1 MKVTNA
7 SVLTMMWHGLN
18 LANYRRKGKGV
29 YEEALRRL
37 TPMDALLE
45 NQAGVTQRVSTAYG
59 RWACEWCMN
68 GFPRVVLGHKH
79 AASLMATRT
88 RAESIPDARAP
99 WTAFLVDVPQGLL
112 AWVPGEGRAN
122 LRDGADSIEIYG
134 GKVGHA
140 LVTANGS
147 DVSIIPL
154 AADMTFTVIEPVAG
168 KGLAEFGNIDL
179 RNQTLGTP
187 DERNHASLTM
197 LSRLVLG
204 VCMEMTSSSYSG
216 EKVGVRPMKTDPRT
230 GEPRTWTFQL
240 TRNVKVD
247 CRDAVR
253 AYSEGKSRSSPTV
266 QCLVRGHWK
275 QQPFGKGGSDRKN
288 IFIEPYW
295 RGPEDA
301 PIASRNHLIVSPDDA
316 DGDETAGEQ
325 DV

>member
-1 MKVTNA
+1 MKITSKA
-7 SVLTMMWHGLN
+7 LQEMMWLGLN
-18 LANYRRKGKGV
+18 LANDRRESTDV
-29 YEEALRRL
+29 YEESLCGLMSMDLLRSDD
-37 TPMDALLE
+37 PKD
-45 NQAGVTQRVSTAYG
+45 VIQRASKAYG
-59 RWACEWCMN
+59 RWTCEWCMN

-79 AASLMATRT
+79 AASLMATKT
-88 RAESIPDARAP
+88 RADSIPDARAP
-99 WTAFLVDVPQGLL
+99 WTAFLVDVPRGLL
-112 AWVPGEGRAN
+112 SWVPREAHVKHK
-122 LRDGADSIEIYG
+122 DGTYSIESSG
-134 GKVGHA
+134 GNVQYA

-147 DVSIIPL
+147 DISIIPL
-154 AADMTFTVIEPVAG
+154 ADDMTFTMIEPVDG
-168 KGLAEFGNIDL
+168 KGLAEFGHIDL
-179 RNQTLGTP
+179 RNQMLGTP

-197 LSRLVLG
+197 ISRLVLG

-216 EKVGVRPMKTDPRT
+216 EKIGVRPTKADPRT

-275 QQPFGKGGSDRKN
+275 QQPCGRGGADRKN
-288 IFIEPYW
+288 IFVEPYW

-316 DGDETAGEQ
+316 QSECDHA
-325 DV
+325 